1 MKPAKYLGVWWS
13 MHLDNE
19 SWATG
24 PKHAATTAKTRKVID
39 FAAAHGFRGVLVEGW
54 NPGWDGMWVGNG
66 YDFDFTRATPDFDIE
81 ALTAYGLKKGV
92 HLIGHHE
99 TGCAIEHYEDQLG
112 AALDL
117 YARLGVDQFKTGY
130 VCDDGQVD
138 RRNPAGAHCGAS
150 GTTGSSWPATT

>member
-1 MKPAKYLGVWWS
+1 M
-13 MHLDNE
+13 
-19 SWATG
+19 
-24 PKHAATTAKTRKVID
+24 
-39 FAAAHGFRGVLVEGW
+39 
-54 NPGWDGMWVGNG
+54 
-66 YDFDFTRATPDFDIE
+66 
-81 ALTAYGLKKGV
+81 

-138 RRNPAGAHCGAS
+138 RRNPTGAHCGAS
-150 GTTGSSWPATT
+150 GTTGSSWPATI